1 VGNHKRHAKRATMS
15 DYLRCTFMAYG
26 EPDCFGYV
34 AIGGSLLRLPRG
46 PEPRPGS
53 RGYQRRRGMS
63 RLARYLRLVQA
74 VLAEPA
80 GLRGRGDVASV
91 VSSLPASSCSTK

>member
-1 VGNHKRHAKRATMS
+1 MS

-46 PEPRPGS
+46 PG
-53 RGYQRRRGMS
+53 
-63 RLARYLRLVQA
+63 A
-74 VLAEPA
+74 
-80 GLRGRGDVASV
+80 
-91 VSSLPASSCSTK
+91 